1 VVEVVDLD
9 EIVVDLVA
17 SEIVVGVVALEIV
30 VGEMTVEMTEEVD
43 PEEVEEVENA
53 STATRLDIWQEIVLM
68 ETAEVEVIAEEG
80 VVALEVTEEVTEEA
94 EVVAA
99 ELAITATRKATWREN
114 APKETAEIVED
125 DRSKFSCYIYRKLS

>member
-1 VVEVVDLD
+1 VVEVVDLE

-43 PEEVEEVENA
+43 PEEVENA

>member
-1 VVEVVDLD
+1 VVEVVDLE

-94 EVVAA
+94 GVVAA